1 VHIITRIPNVG
12 SAMATFVGYWGGPE
26 EDIPLQRAPA
36 SNRPIIAG
44 TLGRIRSVQRLFFL
58 IGVVTFSAPA
68 FAQPPDV
75 ERYVREHQPAI
86 VRELM
91 DLLAIPNVRSD
102 LANIKRNAELLRQ
115 MLERRGMK
123 PEVWETP
130 STPLVYGERLAP
142 GATRTILFY
151 IHFDGQPVEKAGWKQ
166 PDPWTP
172 IIRAGTLEDG
182 AEEVRDWASRSAFP
196 DTWRVYARSAGDD
209 KGPIQAFV
217 SAMDAIGGKPTQN
230 VKVILHGEEE
240 GGGPALDFVVKSHAD
255 KLRSDVLLIVD
266 GPQHPTGNPTLYYGA
281 RGGAGLTVTVYTAK
295 SAMHSGNYGNWLPD
309 ANVRLTQ
316 LIASMVGPTGKVTI
330 DGFYDD
336 VLPFAPAALKMMQ
349 EVPDDSESM
358 RRLYGLG
365 STDGAASSLQEGL
378 NLPAFSVHM
387 MRGGEVGGVIA
398 ASATAEIAMR
408 LVKENSPR
416 QMVDR
421 VLAHIR
427 KQGYFIVDKDP
438 DLATL
443 ATHPRIARVA
453 TRGGTA
459 SGAWRTDPEIPE
471 ARFITDALRSRL
483 GDRLVRIRTLGGG
496 VPAGPFIETFHVPTL
511 GLSIANYDDNQHTDN
526 ENLRLANLW
535 NGIATLAAIMTAK

>member
-1 VHIITRIPNVG
+1 MKHVFC
-12 SAMATFVGYWGGPE
+12 FVVT
-26 EDIPLQRAPA
+26 LAFTAPA
-36 SNRPIIAG
+36 
-44 TLGRIRSVQRLFFL
+44 V
-58 IGVVTFSAPA
+58 
-68 FAQPPDV
+68 AQPPDV
-75 ERYVREHQPAI
+75 ERYVREHQAAI
-86 VRELM
+86 VREFM
-91 DLLAIPNVRSD
+91 DLVAIPNVRSD

-123 PEVWETP
+123 PEVWDTP
-130 STPLVYGERLAP
+130 STPLVYGERLVP

-151 IHFDGQPVEKAGWKQ
+151 IHFDGQPVDAARWNQ

-172 IIRAGTLEDG
+172 IVRAGALEEG
-182 AEEVRDWASRSAFP
+182 AEQIRDWATRSTFP
-196 DTWRVYARSAGDD
+196 DTWRIYARSAGDD

-217 SAMDAIGGKPTQN
+217 SAMDAIDGKPTQN
-230 VKVILHGEEE
+230 IKVILHGEEE
-240 GGGPALDFVVKSHAD
+240 GGGPALDFVVKNHTD

-266 GPQHPTGNPTLYYGA
+266 GPQHPSGNPTLYYGA

-295 SAMHSGNYGNWLPD
+295 GAMHSGNYGNWLPD
-309 ANVRLTQ
+309 ANVRLAQ
-316 LIASMVGPTGKVTI
+316 LIASMVGPTGKVAI

-398 ASATAEIAMR
+398 ANASAEIAMR

-421 VLAHIR
+421 VVAHIR
-427 KQGYFIVDKDP
+427 KQGYFIVETDP
-438 DLATL
+438 DTATL
-443 ATHPRIARVA
+443 VAHQRIAKVT
-453 TRGGTA
+453 TRGGAA
-459 SGAWRTDPEIPE
+459 SGAWRTDPAIPE
-471 ARFITDALRSRL
+471 ATFITEALRSRS

-496 VPAGPFIETFHVPTL
+496 VPAGPFIDTYHVPTL
-511 GLSIANYDDNQHTDN
+511 GLSLANYDDNQHTDN
-526 ENLRLANLW
+526 ENLRLGNLW
-535 NGIATLAAIMTAK
+535 RGIATLASIMTAK

>member
-1 VHIITRIPNVG
+1 MKQMVFLIAAV
-12 SAMATFVGYWGGPE
+12 ACA
-26 EDIPLQRAPA
+26 APA
-36 SNRPIIAG
+36 SG
-44 TLGRIRSVQRLFFL
+44 QQT
-58 IGVVTFSAPA
+58 
-68 FAQPPDV
+68 DV

-86 VRELM
+86 IREFM
-91 DLLAIPNVRSD
+91 DLVAIPNVRSD
-102 LANIKRNAELLRQ
+102 FPNIKRNAEFLRQ
-115 MLERRGMK
+115 MLDRRGMK

-130 STPLVYGERLAP
+130 STPLVYGERVVP

-151 IHFDGQPVEKAGWKQ
+151 IHFDGQPVDKAGWKQ
-166 PDPWTP
+166 ADPWMP
-172 IIRAGTLEDG
+172 IIRAGTLEEG
-182 AEEVRDWASRSAFP
+182 AGEVRDWSSRSTFP
-196 DTWRVYARSAGDD
+196 ETWRVYARSAGDD

-217 SAMDAIGGKPTQN
+217 SALDAIGGKPTQN
-230 VKVILHGEEE
+230 IRVILHGEEE
-240 GGGPALDFVVKSHAD
+240 GGGPALDSVVRTHAD

-266 GPQHPTGNPTLYYGA
+266 GPQHPSGNPTIYYGA
-281 RGGAGLTVTVYTAK
+281 RGGAGLTVSVYTAK

-309 ANVRLTQ
+309 ANVRLAQ
-316 LIASMVGPTGKVTI
+316 LIGSMVGPTGKVTI

-358 RRLYGLG
+358 RQLYGLG
-365 STDGAASSLQEGL
+365 STDGAASSFQEGL

-387 MRGGEVGGVIA
+387 MKGGEVGGVIA

-408 LVKENSPR
+408 LVKENTPR

-438 DLATL
+438 DTAMLA
-443 ATHPRIARVA
+443 AHPRIAKVT
-453 TRGGTA
+453 TRGGAA
-459 SGAWRTDPEIPE
+459 SGAWRTDPDVPE
-471 ARFITDALRSRL
+471 ARFITDALRSRY

-496 VPAGPFIETFHVPTL
+496 VPAGPFIDTFQVPTL
-511 GLSIANYDDNQHTDN
+511 GLSLANYDDNQHTDN

-535 NGIATLAAIMTAK
+535 NGIATLAAIMRAK

>member
-1 VHIITRIPNVG
+1 MRPMVFLIAAV
-12 SAMATFVGYWGGPE
+12 ACAV
-26 EDIPLQRAPA
+26 PA
-36 SNRPIIAG
+36 S
-44 TLGRIRSVQRLFFL
+44 
-58 IGVVTFSAPA
+58 
-68 FAQPPDV
+68 AQQIDV

-86 VRELM
+86 IREFMELV
-91 DLLAIPNVRSD
+91 AIPNVRSD
-102 LANIKRNAELLRQ
+102 LPNIKRNAEFLRQ

-123 PEVWETP
+123 PEIWETP
-130 STPLVYGERLAP
+130 STPLVYGERLVP

-151 IHFDGQPVEKAGWKQ
+151 IHFDGQPVDKAGWSQ
-166 PDPWTP
+166 ADPWTP
-172 IIRAGTLEDG
+172 IIRAGTLEEG
-182 AEEVRDWASRSAFP
+182 AGEVRDWSSRSTFP

-230 VKVILHGEEE
+230 IRVILHGEEE
-240 GGGPALDFVVKSHAD
+240 GGGPALDFVVRNHAD

-266 GPQHPTGNPTLYYGA
+266 GPQHPSGNPTIYYGA
-281 RGGAGLTVTVYTAK
+281 RGGAGLTVNVYTAK

-309 ANVRLTQ
+309 ANVRLAQ
-316 LIASMVGPTGKVTI
+316 LIGSMVGPTGKVTI

-358 RRLYGLG
+358 RKLYGLG

-387 MRGGEVGGVIA
+387 MKGGEVGGVIA

-427 KQGYFIVDKDP
+427 KQGYFIVEKDP
-438 DLATL
+438 DTALLA
-443 ATHPRIARVA
+443 AHPHIAKVT
-453 TRGGTA
+453 TRGGSA
-459 SGAWRTDPEIPE
+459 SGAWRTDPDVPG
-471 ARFITDALRSRL
+471 ARFITDALRSRY

-496 VPAGPFIETFHVPTL
+496 VPAGPFIDTFHVPTL
-511 GLSIANYDDNQHTDN
+511 GLSLANYDDNQHTDN

-535 NGIATLAAIMTAK
+535 NGIATLAAIMSAK

>member
-1 VHIITRIPNVG
+1 MKQMVFL
-12 SAMATFVGYWGGPE
+12 MAAVACA
-26 EDIPLQRAPA
+26 APA
-36 SNRPIIAG
+36 SG
-44 TLGRIRSVQRLFFL
+44 QQT
-58 IGVVTFSAPA
+58 
-68 FAQPPDV
+68 DV

-86 VRELM
+86 IREFM
-91 DLLAIPNVRSD
+91 DLVAIPNVRSD
-102 LANIKRNAELLRQ
+102 LPNIRRNAEFLRQ
-115 MLERRGMK
+115 MLDRRGMK

-130 STPLVYGERLAP
+130 STPLVYGERLVP

-151 IHFDGQPVEKAGWKQ
+151 IHFDGQPVDKAGWKQ
-166 PDPWTP
+166 ADPWTP
-172 IIRAGTLEDG
+172 IIRAGTLEEG
-182 AEEVRDWASRSAFP
+182 AGEIRDWSTRSTFP

-217 SAMDAIGGKPTQN
+217 SALDAIGGKPTQN
-230 VKVILHGEEE
+230 IRVILHGEEE
-240 GGGPALDFVVKSHAD
+240 GGGPALDSVVRNHAD

-266 GPQHPTGNPTLYYGA
+266 GPQHPSGNPTIYYGA
-281 RGGAGLTVTVYTAK
+281 RGGAGLTVAVYTAK

-309 ANVRLTQ
+309 ANVRLAQ
-316 LIASMVGPTGKVTI
+316 LIGSMVGPTGKVTI

-358 RRLYGLG
+358 RQQYGLG
-365 STDGAASSLQEGL
+365 STDGAASSFQAGL

-387 MRGGEVGGVIA
+387 MKGGEVGGVIA

-427 KQGYFIVDKDP
+427 KQGYFIVDRDP
-438 DLATL
+438 DTAMLA
-443 ATHPRIARVA
+443 AHPRIAKVT
-453 TRGGTA
+453 TRGGAA
-459 SGAWRTDPEIPE
+459 SGAWRTDPDVPE
-471 ARFITDALRSRL
+471 ARFITDALRSRY

-496 VPAGPFIETFHVPTL
+496 VPAGPFIDTFHVPTL
-511 GLSIANYDDNQHTDN
+511 GLSLANYDDNQHTDN

-535 NGIATLAAIMTAK
+535 NGIATLAAIMSAK